1 MKVSALTLLTLH
13 INSLID
19 SRKYDGIT
27 IDDVHRAIESKRLL
41 RFLKEVAG
49 DDIDLSLHLDPNAYG
64 GFEDYYETEMQRLYN
79 VSAGNE
85 KRKWSVSNLGLC
97 LALAWTNEIVQ
108 QGENLEW

>member
-1 MKVSALTLLTLH
+1 MKVSALTLLILH

-49 DDIDLSLHLDPNAYG
+49 DDIDLSLHLHTVALKITTKPKCNAC
-64 GFEDYYETEMQRLYN
+64 T
-79 VSAGNE
+79 
-85 KRKWSVSNLGLC
+85 
-97 LALAWTNEIVQ
+97 T
-108 QGENLEW
+108 